1 MVTIV
6 VASWTISLRWQRATS
21 LPLQCDEI
29 PLLMRF
35 TSLNGVAATE
45 AEAREFRPSLFSL
58 RTGSLRS
65 LRVPNY
71 TFAVHTTAGFWSN
84 LAINLFGYSSGAVR
98 SVQVFWSLVAI
109 VAVAWAAWLAVRSL
123 PAACVAA
130 WIVALSPFSL
140 AWGTQARGYAEAIA
154 LTPLL
159 LIALEYFRRR
169 PDRWLRAALV
179 FLCAFQLS
187 LTVYTMWVYWVLPI
201 ILMAVVVL
209 PRLSADD
216 SARRTLRTALV
227 LIALGLVSAM
237 TLFTVDRLQQ
247 LVTVAAIAT
256 DTGPSWGG
264 ANLARW
270 DELVL
275 YARRLSDQLFVWPVA
290 VPVLALI
297 GLAVLRRSPARWWSW
312 LLLAGVAAP
321 IAFALLS
328 GSPGYVRNL
337 AYLLGPAAIL
347 AGLAVD
353 RGLALITRRVRP
365 LVVYGTGALL
375 LATATVGASAGV
387 ERRADAMLL
396 PDWGGAVLA
405 MNAEPRSVGP
415 RWFCL
420 CLANHWQINWY
431 RDRGDDDA
439 LLSVPV
445 GGRIEVVMGA
455 RHETDGPAIVYR
467 SDPNH
472 GGVREQPLPAFLS
485 AVRPHEIR
493 GGVELRRWVGT
504 RRAMDVLESVADEE
518 PVFISARGPASPS
531 PAQWMRFLNEGEA
544 HERGVITFKPT
555 IISGVRVRTM
565 IMPAGAAV
573 TIVRSLQD
581 HLLIDAADIQLFT
594 LAALE

>member
-1 MVTIV
+1 MAKSRRAGTPPGFGRVQATELISTDRARCPISLGARLRAGVQCVRTHDTRLKQMTSSASLTYAAAGNATSLGQRVAVSSTRVGTLRVAWPLLLVTIV
-6 VASWTISLRWQRATS
+6 VASWTISLRWHRAAT

-29 PLLMRF
+29 PLLTGF
-35 TSLNGVAATE
+35 TSLVAAGTTE

-58 RTGSLRS
+58 RMGSLRS
-65 LRVPNY
+65 VRIPDY
-71 TFAVHTTAGFWSN
+71 HYSVHATAGFWSN
-84 LAINLFGYSSGAVR
+84 LAINVFGYSSGAVR
-98 SVQVFWSLVAI
+98 SIQVLWSLVAI
-109 VAVAWAAWLAVRSL
+109 VAAAWAAWLAVRSL

-140 AWGTQARGYAEAIA
+140 AWGTQVRGYAEAVA

-169 PDRWLRAALV
+169 PDRWLRATLV

-187 LTVYTMWVYWVLPI
+187 LTVYTMWVYWVLPVM
-201 ILMAVVVL
+201 LMAVVVL

-216 SARRTLRTALV
+216 AARRTLRTALV
-227 LIALGLVSAM
+227 LITLGLVSAM
-237 TLFTVDRLQQ
+237 TLFTLDRLKQ
-247 LVTVAAIAT
+247 LMAVVAIAS

-275 YARRLSDQLFVWPVA
+275 YTRRLCDQLFVWPVA
-290 VPVLALI
+290 IPVLALI
-297 GLAVLRRSPARWWSW
+297 GLVVLRRSSARWWTS
-312 LLLAGVAAP
+312 LLIAGAVAP
-321 IAFALLS
+321 IALALLN

-353 RGLALITRRVRP
+353 RGAALITRRIRP
-365 LVVYGTGALL
+365 VVVYSTGALL
-375 LATATVGASAGV
+375 LAAATVGASTGV

-396 PDWGGAVLA
+396 PDWGGAALA

-431 RDRGDDDA
+431 RDRDDDEA
-439 LLSVPV
+439 LLSVPL

-455 RHETDGPAIVYR
+455 RHETDDLALVYR
-467 SDPNH
+467 PDPDH
-472 GGVREQPLPAFLS
+472 GGLRENPLPAFLS
-485 AVRPHEIR
+485 SIRPHDIR
-493 GGVELRRWVGT
+493 GGV
-504 RRAMDVLESVADEE
+504 
-518 PVFISARGPASPS
+518 
-531 PAQWMRFLNEGEA
+531 
-544 HERGVITFKPT
+544 
-555 IISGVRVRTM
+555 
-565 IMPAGAAV
+565 
-573 TIVRSLQD
+573 
-581 HLLIDAADIQLFT
+581 
-594 LAALE
+594 

>member
-1 MVTIV
+1 
-6 VASWTISLRWQRATS
+6 
-21 LPLQCDEI
+21 
-29 PLLMRF
+29 MRF
-35 TSLNGVAATE
+35 TSLIGVAATE

-65 LRVPNY
+65 VRVPNY
-71 TFAVHTTAGFWSN
+71 QFTVHTTAGFWSN

-109 VAVAWAAWLAVRSL
+109 VAAAWAAWLAMRSL

-169 PDRWLRAALV
+169 PDRWLRATLV

-187 LTVYTMWVYWVLPI
+187 LTVYTMWVYWVLPV

-216 SARRTLRTALV
+216 AARRTIRTALV

-237 TLFTVDRLQQ
+237 TFFTLDRLKQ
-247 LVTVAAIAT
+247 LLTVAAIAT

-264 ANLARW
+264 VNLARW

-275 YARRLSDQLFVWPVA
+275 FARRMSDQLFVWPVA
-290 VPVLALI
+290 VPILALI
-297 GLAVLRRSPARWWSW
+297 GLAVLRRSPTRWWSW
-312 LLLAGVAAP
+312 LLVAGVAAP
-321 IAFALLS
+321 IAFGLLS

-337 AYLLGPAAIL
+337 AYLLGPTAIL

-353 RGLALITRRVRP
+353 RGLSLMTRRVRP
-365 LVVYGTGALL
+365 IVVYGAGAVL
-375 LATATVGASAGV
+375 LAAATAGASTGV

-415 RWFCL
+415 RWICP

-431 RDRGDDDA
+431 RDRDDDEA
-439 LLSVPV
+439 LLSVPL

-455 RHETDGPAIVYR
+455 RHETDDLAIVYR
-467 SDPNH
+467 PDPDH
-472 GGVREQPLPAFLS
+472 GGLREQPLPAFLS
-485 AVRPHEIR
+485 AIPPHEIR

-504 RRAMDVLESVADEE
+504 RRAMGFLESVADEE
-518 PVFISARGPASPS
+518 PVFIAARAPASPS
-531 PAQWMRFLNEGEA
+531 QAQWMRFLKEGGA
-544 HERGVITFKPT
+544 DERGVVTFKPA
-555 IISGVRVRTM
+555 IISGVPVRTM
-565 IMPAGAAV
+565 IMPAGAVV
-573 TIVRSLQD
+573 TIVRALQD
-581 HLLIDAADIQLFT
+581 HLSIDAADIRLFT